1 MYTLNFVLYMNAQK
15 CTIVIA
21 ATKSKDPRRPA
32 HCGKIPVTR
41 EENSQ
46 WNPNKIAHGKS
57 QRVL

>member
-1 MYTLNFVLYMNAQK
+1 MYILNFVPYMNAQK

-21 ATKSKDPRRPA
+21 ATKSKEQRSA

-46 WNPNKIAHGKS
+46 WNPNKISHGKS
-57 QRVL
+57 HVF